1 LKLLFKAA
9 EEADPSSS
17 DKEDLAIQRFNQWV
31 DGKNAAEVIEMAGKM
46 RAR

>member
-17 DKEDLAIQRFNQWV
+17 DYDDRSIQRFNHWG